1 MNYTVTVKS
10 KKNKKNKKV
19 KEEVI
24 REPSFFHFFALI
36 NSKPDDNQQI
46 KDEDEWE
53 ELMEDL
59 EIQYELSVHIYE
71 DLIPKSLQFY
81 LNCQPEEEFPVVG
94 EKITP
99 AENVEKD
106 AHASEGEQEK

>member
-1 MNYTVTVKS
+1 
-10 KKNKKNKKV
+10 
-19 KEEVI
+19 
-24 REPSFFHFFALI
+24 
-36 NSKPDDNQQI
+36 
-46 KDEDEWE
+46 
-53 ELMEDL
+53 MEDL

-99 AENVEKD
+99 PEKV
-106 AHASEGEQEK
+106 